1 MAQGTMEGKDK
12 LVSVVCRLPPD
23 LFDRVELE
31 RQKLNISYA
40 AMIRVLV
47 RKGLQAQPTAEP
59 TIHNI

>member
-47 RKGLQAQPTAEP
+47 RKGLQSSLDQTPS
-59 TIHNI
+59 NS